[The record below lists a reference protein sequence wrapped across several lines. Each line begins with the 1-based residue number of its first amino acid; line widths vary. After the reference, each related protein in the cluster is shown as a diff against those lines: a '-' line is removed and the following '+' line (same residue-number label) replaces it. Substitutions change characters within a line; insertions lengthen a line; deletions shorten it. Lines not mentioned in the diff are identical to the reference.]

1 MLSHDEQKNSLVNYV
16 FTFLVLFYCDAVFW
30 GEFLGSGTNK
40 VFRKQE
46 NRKYFK
52 EYWHSVSVPSWSIH
66 AWVDISWILTFFH
79 TWEDDITDLPLAE
92 IIFRLRNENIL
103 KSDDCYIPGVY
114 SIHRLNLAKI
124 WFSQNAF
131 FIFFFTG
138 RVSIMVKYI
147 IKLVLEF

>member
-1 MLSHDEQKNSLVNYV
+1 MLSHDELKNSLVNYV

-114 SIHRLNLAKI
+114 LWYITLIRFQNV
-124 WFSQNAF
+124 FVSQP
-131 FIFFFTG
+131 
-138 RVSIMVKYI
+138 KYC
-147 IKLVLEF
+147 LLFQPTVGL